1 MGVKFPGDKFY
12 LLVTN
17 NISLGKYPW
26 YASVNTLKDDDEDD
40 DGDVHLEVLSF
51 RYNVSHM

>member
-1 MGVKFPGDKFY
+1 MGVKFPEDKFY

-17 NISLGKYPW
+17 NISLGKYPC

-40 DGDVHLEVLSF
+40 DGDMHLEVLSF